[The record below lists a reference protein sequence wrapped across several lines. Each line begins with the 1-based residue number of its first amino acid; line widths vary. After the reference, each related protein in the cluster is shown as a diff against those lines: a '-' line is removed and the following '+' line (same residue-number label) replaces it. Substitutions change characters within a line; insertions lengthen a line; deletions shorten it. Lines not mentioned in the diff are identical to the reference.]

1 MIYGHGRLPGS
12 AAPRWRYAPRV
23 VAPRS
28 TVSTVGL
35 EFGSSQHGEHHNFN
49 MASTDHSGTFSTR
62 DEYSAYDADVH
73 VRTGVR
79 AMIPITSI
87 HRRALAFRFAQ
98 SHQTTIQFSS
108 MQLRTHHQPTNTFSS
123 ACCQSSDM
131 QICHLSRR
139 LLPIPIHPSLKSVSI
154 YIVSQIS
161 NQCSSFHQL
170 LEALLLCNSVHGVP
184 SVSSHTSTRVHTR
197 CAQCKFTPNAKAGAQ
212 CVSDRCADR
221 INKPNAKA

>member
-1 MIYGHGRLPGS
+1 M
-12 AAPRWRYAPRV
+12 
-23 VAPRS
+23 
-28 TVSTVGL
+28 
-35 EFGSSQHGEHHNFN
+35 
-49 MASTDHSGTFSTR
+49 
-62 DEYSAYDADVH
+62 
-73 VRTGVR
+73 
-79 AMIPITSI
+79 
-87 HRRALAFRFAQ
+87 
-98 SHQTTIQFSS
+98 QF
-108 MQLRTHHQPTNTFSS
+108 RTHHQPTNTFSS

-221 INKPNAKA
+221 INKPNAKAGANSVSDRCRIASPMSVHWLRKTWLGYDHIWPLQEAYAHVASSAGQFAQLMPLRIGGHAWDPTYL